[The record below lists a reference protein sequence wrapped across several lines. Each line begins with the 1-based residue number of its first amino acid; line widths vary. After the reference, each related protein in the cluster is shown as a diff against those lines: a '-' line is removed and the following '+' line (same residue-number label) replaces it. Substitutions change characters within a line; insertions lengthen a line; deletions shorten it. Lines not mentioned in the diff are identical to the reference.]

1 MAPTGVLLSSF
12 LLESDAAATSSV
24 TVVMES
30 SVVEDAFVVD
40 ASLSVV
46 LESPV
51 AKGSENRSAELPE
64 VVSQARI
71 V

>member
-1 MAPTGVLLSSF
+1 
-12 LLESDAAATSSV
+12 
-24 TVVMES
+24 MES